1 MKVRT
6 EELVS
11 TRGQPN
17 HWPCKLAT
25 LMTIMKVER
34 RRRRAG
40 LVSLY
45 WQSSSDMLLFRELKR
60 SLQH

>member
-34 RRRRAG
+34 RRRAG